1 MAVNIGPR
9 IGIEGEAEY
18 RKSIQNIIQQQKTLK
33 AEMQATASAWDKS
46 TSAEKKA
53 QQTKETLTKQVEAQE
68 KRVKEL
74 SKMLKESADKYGEN
88 DTRTLKWK
96 EALANATTEL
106 NKMEA
111 ELKDIPSSLDIMGKK
126 MEENGEKLQKVGES
140 IEGAGRKLAPF
151 SAAAAGGLTY
161 AVKTA
166 ADFEAQMDK
175 VQAISGASAE
185 QMEALSASAREWGSN
200 TKFSATEAGQGF
212 EYMAMAGWKTEEML
226 AGIGPILNLATAA
239 GEDLGVTSD
248 IVTDALTAFGLSAQ
262 DAGHFADIM
271 AAASS
276 NANTNV
282 TMLGESF
289 KYAAPVAG
297 AMGYSAED
305 VAIALGLM
313 ANSGI
318 KASQAGTSL
327 RNVFQRMAKPTKESA
342 AAMERLG
349 LSLTDE
355 EGNMLSFMEIME
367 QLRDS
372 MAGINMPT
380 EEFQQRLEEL
390 DQQLADKT
398 ITQKEYNKT
407 LDEYLQQTYGA
418 EGAEKARAAAML
430 GGSRAMA
437 GLLAIANASEA
448 DFAKLSAAVTNS
460 SNEMAMLKDGSVIPL
475 TEALASG
482 QEVIATYSGS
492 ADAMAAVMK
501 DNLNGQMTEL
511 KSAIDELAISIGN
524 ILMPSLLGM
533 VDKLKEGVAVL
544 NSLDPEVQKTIATV
558 GVIVAALAP
567 VLIIVGKVIT
577 AVGTIAKAVAKLIPL
592 IKGAGAVIAGINPV
606 VLAVA
611 AGIAAL
617 ITIGVELY
625 KNWDYIKEKAK
636 EFAENVSAKW
646 KLTCDIL
653 KGNIEKLKTDAINA
667 WETIKTRTITAV
679 ESIKAKVTTAW
690 EAIKSKLSA
699 VMESI
704 KTKVLL
710 VWENLKTGI
719 GNKIENIKTAV
730 SQKFESIKEKIRTI
744 MDGAID
750 IVRNAVDRL
759 KGLFDFTWELPRI
772 KLPHFSVSGEFSL
785 VPPSAPHIDVDWYSK
800 AMRDGVILNKPTI
813 FGAQNGRLMGGG
825 EAGPEVVVG
834 ASSLFDMIRGA
845 VATTNNYGGNN
856 VYVYGAPG
864 QDVKE
869 LAREIADIIN
879 ADISAEGAAFA

>member
-1 MAVNIGPR
+1 MAIDIGPK
-9 IGIEGEAEY
+9 IGLKGEAEF
-18 RKSIQNIIQQQKTLK
+18 RKAINNIIQQQKTLK
-33 AEMQATASAWDKS
+33 AEMKETASAWDKS
-46 TSAEKKA
+46 TSAEEKA
-53 QQTKETLTKQVEAQE
+53 TKTKENLSKQIDVQK
-68 KRVKEL
+68 KRIEEL
-74 SKMLKESADKYGEN
+74 DKMLKASAEKYGEN
-88 DTRTLKWK
+88 DTKTLKWK

-140 IEGAGRKLAPF
+140 VEGVGRKFAPF

-200 TKFSATEAGQGF
+200 TKYSATEAGQGF

-239 GEDLGVTSD
+239 GEDLGTTSD

-262 DAGHFADIM
+262 DAGRFADIM

-349 LSLTDE
+349 LSLADE
-355 EGNMLSFMEIME
+355 NGNMYSFMEIME

-380 EEFQQRLEEL
+380 EEFQQRLDEL
-390 DQQLADKT
+390 DQQLSDGT
-398 ITQKEYNKT
+398 ITQKEYDKT
-407 LDEYLQQTYGA
+407 LGEYLQQTYGA

-430 GGSRAMA
+430 GGARAMA

-524 ILMPSLLGM
+524 TLMPSLLGM

-577 AVGTIAKAVAKLIPL
+577 AVGTIAKAVGKLIPL

-636 EFAENVSAKW
+636 EFSETVSTKW
-646 KLTCDIL
+646 RLLCDIL
-653 KGNIEKLKTDAINA
+653 KGNIEKLKTDFTTA

-690 EAIKSKLSA
+690 EAIKAKLSA

-704 KTKVLL
+704 KTKVLAI
-710 VWENLKTGI
+710 WENLKSGI

-750 IVRNAVDRL
+750 IVRSAVDRL
-759 KGLFDFTWELPRI
+759 KGLFDFNWELPKIR
-772 KLPHFSVSGEFSL
+772 LPHFSISGDFSL
-785 VPPSAPHIDVDWYSK
+785 SPPSVPHIDVDWYAK
-800 AMRDGVILNKPTI
+800 AMQNGIIMTQPTI
-813 FGAQNGRLMGGG
+813 FGQQGGRYLAGG

-834 ASSLFDMIRGA
+834 ARSLVDMIRGA
-845 VATTNNYGGNN
+845 VATTNNFGGNT

-879 ADISAEGAAFA
+879 ADISAEGAVFA